1 MHRAAGRRTLS
12 AALSLASRSAGVS
25 AAALRAGGALQLEPA
40 GRCLLR
46 QQASRVPRSA
56 LSLGPLA
63 LPERGVRLRASS
75 AVEAA
80 AAAGS
85 HLVLSREPLTELR
98 CSPSNKK
105 TQAGRT
111 AAWCAG
117 RLAGVAGRRAS
128 RHVGARRGDRAKRER
143 GRRVNGAT
151 AYARQSC
158 ACGRN
163 ARLSYTTLVKA
174 TALAAVALRHFF
186 VAAHT
191 RIRTGSCRQ
200 KRIDMA
206 AQEQCCL
213 GCRQPGGT
221 LAPHWQSLRSTL
233 AEPSPSS
240 PRTNTHQ

>member
-25 AAALRAGGALQLEPA
+25 AAALRAGGELQLEPA

-56 LSLGPLA
+56 LSLGTLA

-98 CSPSNKK
+98 CSPSNTK

-117 RLAGVAGRRAS
+117 RLAGVAGTRAS

-143 GRRVNGAT
+143 GRRVHGAT

-158 ACGRN
+158 ACRN
-163 ARLSYTTLVKA
+163 AR
-174 TALAAVALRHFF
+174 
-186 VAAHT
+186 
-191 RIRTGSCRQ
+191 RT
-200 KRIDMA
+200 
-206 AQEQCCL
+206 
-213 GCRQPGGT
+213 
-221 LAPHWQSLRSTL
+221 PHWSRPLPLQQWHQSGTEALLCCSAHAHQDRQLPAETHRYGCARAVLFRVPPTGWHAGSTL